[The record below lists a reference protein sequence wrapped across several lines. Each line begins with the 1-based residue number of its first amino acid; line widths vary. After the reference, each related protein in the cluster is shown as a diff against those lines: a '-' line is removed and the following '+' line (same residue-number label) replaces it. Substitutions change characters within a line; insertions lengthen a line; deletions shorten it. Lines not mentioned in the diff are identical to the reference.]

1 MRSSFRVG
9 LPVLAL
15 VLAAC
20 DPAAAGNTSSTSS
33 APVAN
38 LRIEA
43 PKLDFE
49 LKDFDL
55 VDHKGRPFK
64 KADMVGKVWIA
75 DFIFTSC
82 PSICPSMTKTVAKV
96 ADELKAEEGIRF
108 LSITVDPEND
118 TPEKLDAFFQKHGV
132 VEGGAP
138 SPRWYFVTGE
148 PKAVDDTILKSFLM
162 AFQRGATPAQ
172 VTHAERL
179 VLVDK
184 QAHVRAL
191 FDTDAA
197 GLEALKKQAREL
209 AKI

>member
-1 MRSSFRVG
+1 MRACL
-9 LPVLAL
+9 LPLCLA
-15 VLAAC
+15 LAAC
-20 DPAAAGNTSSTSS
+20 DPAAASNTSSTSTS
-33 APVAN
+33 PVAN
-38 LRIEA
+38 LRVEA
-43 PKLDFE
+43 PTLDFE

-82 PSICPSMTKTVAKV
+82 PSICPGMTQKLAKV
-96 ADELKAEEGIRF
+96 ADELKDAEDIRF
-108 LSITVDPEND
+108 LSITVDADND

-138 SPRWYFVTGE
+138 SPRWHFVTGE
-148 PKAVDDTILKSFLM
+148 TKAVDETILKSFLM

-184 QAHVRAL
+184 RAHVRAL
-191 FDTDAA
+191 FDTDTA
-197 GLEALKKQAREL
+197 GLEALKKRAREL
-209 AKI
+209 TKE

>member
-1 MRSSFRVG
+1 MS
-9 LPVLAL
+9 PVRRLCLAALAL
-15 VLAAC
+15 IAC
-20 DPAAAGNTSSTSS
+20 DPAAASNTSSTSTS
-33 APVAN
+33 VVTN
-38 LRIEA
+38 VRVES

-55 VDHKGRPFK
+55 TDHKGRPFK
-64 KADMVGKVWIA
+64 KADMAGKVWIA

-82 PSICPSMTKTVAKV
+82 PSICPGMTRTVAKV
-96 ADELKAEEGIRF
+96 ADDLKTEEDIRF

-138 SPRWYFVTGE
+138 SSRWFFVTGE

-184 QAHVRAL
+184 QTHVRAL

-197 GLEALKKQAREL
+197 GIEALEKQARAF
-209 AKI
+209 AKN